1 MNNSKYKQS
10 AQGSYYH
17 LYNRA
22 NQKKE
27 IFSQKDD
34 YIFYLKRLA
43 EACEKY
49 EFSLVCYCL
58 MPNHIHIIVKQKGEY
73 SPSKLMSSLHTS
85 YSMVFNKKYK
95 LVGHLFQDRFKQK
108 IISDDAYMKQL
119 VAYIHLN
126 PVKDNLCNFPKEYE
140 WSSYREYANI
150 KDSPLVCNQSL
161 IESYGF
167 KGHSFEE
174 FIEFA
179 NQINAKDS
187 FD

>member
-1 MNNSKYKQS
+1 MNNSKYKES
-10 AQGSYYH
+10 AKGTYYH
-17 LYNRA
+17 LYNRG

-27 IFSQKDD
+27 IFFQKGD
-34 YIFYLKRLA
+34 YVFYLKRLV

-49 EFSLVCYCL
+49 AFSLVCYCL
-58 MPNHIHIIVKQKGEY
+58 MPNHIHIVAKQIGDF

-85 YSMVFNKKYK
+85 YSMVFNKKYQ

-108 IISDDAYMKQL
+108 IILEDAYMKQL
-119 VAYIHLN
+119 VAYVHLN
-126 PVKDNLCNFPKEYE
+126 PVKDKLCNFPKEYE
-140 WSSYREYANI
+140 WSSYREYANL
-150 KDSPLVCNQSL
+150 KDSPLICDQSL

-167 KGHSFEE
+167 KGQSFEE

-179 NQINAKDS
+179 NQINAEDA